1 MNERMVDLLSE
12 NASFSWGDRLSALE
26 DALLK
31 ISDVQQGWSSRAAL
45 QAALEQVSASLARD
59 LKILEKE
66 GDFLFPARRQE
77 NFQLLTV
84 ENVDALRR
92 WNLSGECPSLV
103 ALCAYACDHFDI
115 TRPDLVYPLL
125 MAGVLGEVENDLIYH
140 NNMHYRKVLMQAM
153 RLCSVHNDIYE
164 GTVRAFDEEQRALL
178 LIAACIHDLGHDG
191 NGNMIK
197 GVFFKNRM
205 ERLSFE
211 FAKPFLE
218 QAGLADTEAL
228 EKLAVML
235 LCTDVTPL
243 NSPMNPVNQM
253 KSAYRFHF
261 LGDDKKMDSLNL
273 AKDLRVLQKD
283 KKLTM
288 MSLILHEADVG
299 TSAGLGYEVTQYE
312 TALYRKEVCD
322 DEARPHHI
330 VDFLHN
336 ICQRSMLSEAAQ
348 KLYAANLARTL
359 ILAEEA
365 VKNGDEPFPAPE
377 HSDFILGVAKKNSGQ
392 SRVIN

>member
-1 MNERMVDLLSE
+1 MADLLSE
-12 NASFSWGDRLSALE
+12 HPNFSWAQRLSALE
-26 DALLK
+26 AVFLDV
-31 ISDVQQGWSSRAAL
+31 SDLQQGWSSRAAL
-45 QAALEQVSASLARD
+45 RVALEKVSASLARD
-59 LKILEKE
+59 LKTLQEE

-84 ENVDALRR
+84 ENVDTLRR
-92 WNLSGECPSLV
+92 WGASGVCPSLV
-103 ALCAYACDHFDI
+103 ALCAYACDNFEI

-125 MAGVLGEVENDLIYH
+125 TAAVLGEVENNQTYH
-140 NNMHYRKVLMQAM
+140 SNMHYRKVLMQIM

-164 GTVRAFDEEQRALL
+164 GTIRAFDEGQRALL
-178 LIAACIHDLGHDG
+178 LIAACVHDLGHDG

-197 GVFFKNRM
+197 GVFFKSRM

-211 FAKPFLE
+211 FSRPFLE
-218 QAGLADTEAL
+218 RAGLADAGEL

-261 LGDDKKMDSLNL
+261 LGDDRKVDSLNL
-273 AKDLRVLQKD
+273 EKDLRVLQKD

-288 MSLILHEADVG
+288 MSLILHEADVA
-299 TSAGLGYEVTQYE
+299 TSAGLGYEMTQYE

-330 VDFLHN
+330 VDFLNN

-377 HSDFILGVAKKNSGQ
+377 HSDFILGITKKNPGQ
-392 SRVIN
+392 SKAIN